1 MRYVVDVNVVINS
14 IDVTLGSR
22 QLSQVL
28 HCAQH
33 FYTYGLNIIK
43 NGRKGYS
50 FDETRQKSYR
60 ALVTKLA
67 KDEKL
72 TPLENSTLL
81 GIVAEVPVSVL

>member
-1 MRYVVDVNVVINS
+1 MRYVVDVNVMINS
-14 IDVTLGSR
+14 IDVALGSR

-50 FDETRQKSYR
+50 FDETRQKAYR
-60 ALVTKLA
+60 AIAGKLA
-67 KDEKL
+67 KEEKL
-72 TPLENSTLL
+72 TP
-81 GIVAEVPVSVL
+81 A

>member
-1 MRYVVDVNVVINS
+1 MSAVGSQRFASDMRYVVDVNVVINS
-14 IDVTLGSR
+14 IDVGLGSR

-28 HCAQH
+28 HCGQH

-50 FDETRQKSYR
+50 FDEGRQKAYR
-60 ALVTKLA
+60 ALVSKLA

-72 TPLENSTLL
+72 TPF
-81 GIVAEVPVSVL
+81 